1 MDKRLDKIIRKYTR
15 TTRRLLICPKP
26 YRCRLISDMEKD
38 IEQFITENNPARE
51 SDIIRYFGTPAEL
64 AQTYLDSIPQD
75 ELADYKNKR
84 KLYIFIICII
94 LTTLLISITV
104 YLFYNVYISR
114 ENTLIYVEE
123 SIEILDEDSE

>member
-94 LTTLLISITV
+94 LTSLLISITV